1 MMNEHSLPP
10 ANVIRSLLQHPHEL
24 SIFTHDMPIALK
36 AEVAELNQETGFMVL
51 EVEYGGADIGQY
63 LANGMVNFD
72 LEAFKGS
79 EHSERETYSLSH
91 ITAKL
96 LKTDAMLYRLECQ
109 LPDSVFATEKRGETR
124 IPFILGM
131 RARASIEVY
140 RHVLNVPGQ
149 VRNLS
154 VGGCMAE
161 IDLAESIALTEG
173 QSVPG
178 VVLEFPDGQR
188 FYTEGSIRHIRPFG
202 NHGHAAVGIQFI
214 GMSAY
219 QNEMLIHYVNEAERE
234 AAFRAGLTGRMVYQ
248 SSLFAVGSKEKAILQ
263 HESHLREKHERQT
276 PMERGVMEVAHQIQ
290 VGLMYIK
297 THHVVPQEIFYD
309 CADTLI
315 YLVRADRKNL
325 LYALSF
331 LRDEPDWLRHA
342 VEVAARLAEMMLKR
356 DPHDLQVR
364 EAVLGALL
372 HTMGKPLLVS
382 ENLPSL
388 KITMNPTQKEI
399 LKHHVAA
406 LCETLHSAGWEPGPV
421 CRDIIENANEHLD
434 GTGYPLGKK
443 KEQISELVRLISVI
457 KAIDKLMHARNG
469 IPGRTPMEAYRI
481 IYESGKTYDNKM
493 LVRYVQ
499 RYGFYPI
506 GCLAKYSGGFLGWI
520 MDVNNKGAPV
530 KVHLV
535 KNLRFPDTTISSIV
549 SDSDLYQVG
558 KLEGIV
564 CPSDFGMTVIK
575 I

>member
-1 MMNEHSLPP
+1 MMNENFLPP
-10 ANVIRSLLQHPHEL
+10 ANVIRSLLLHSHEL
-24 SIFTHDMPIALK
+24 SIFSHNMPSALK
-36 AEVAELNQETGFMVL
+36 AEVTELNPETGFMAL
-51 EVEYGGADIGQY
+51 EVAYGGADIGQY
-63 LANGMVNFD
+63 LANGTVSVD
-72 LEAFKGS
+72 LEAFKGNDP
-79 EHSERETYSLSH
+79 SERETYSLSH
-91 ITAKL
+91 ISAKF
-96 LKTDAMLYRLECQ
+96 LKTDAMLFRLECQ
-109 LPDSVFATEKRGETR
+109 LPLSVFASEKCGETR

-131 RARASIEVY
+131 HARASIEVY
-140 RHVLNVPGQ
+140 RHVLNIPGHI
-149 VRNLS
+149 RNLS
-154 VGGCMAE
+154 LGGCMVE
-161 IDLAESIALTEG
+161 IDLAESIALYEG
-173 QSVPG
+173 QKVPG

-188 FYTEGSIRHIRPFG
+188 FYAEGSIRHIRPFG
-202 NHGHAAVGIQFI
+202 NHGHAAVGIQFT

-219 QNEMLIHYVNEAERE
+219 QNEALIHYVNEAERE

-248 SSLFAVGSKEKAILQ
+248 SSLFAIGSKEKAILQ
-263 HESHLREKHERQT
+263 QESHLREKQERQT
-276 PMERGVMEVAHQIQ
+276 PMERGVQEIAHQLQI
-290 VGLMYIK
+290 GLMYLK
-297 THHVVPQEIFYD
+297 THHVVPQAIFYD

-315 YLVRADRKNL
+315 YLVRKDRKTF

-342 VEVAARLAEMMLKR
+342 VEVAGRLADMMLTR

-372 HTMGKPLLVS
+372 HTMGKPLLIS
-382 ENLPSL
+382 EHLPSL
-388 KITMNPTQKEI
+388 KITMNTAQKKA

-406 LCETLHSAGWEPGPV
+406 LTGTLENAGWEAGPV

-434 GTGYPLGKK
+434 GTGYPAGKRN
-443 KEQISELVRLISVI
+443 EQISEVVRLISVI

-469 IPGRTPMEAYRI
+469 IPGRTPLEACRI
-481 IYESGKTYDNKM
+481 IYEARNAYDRKM

-506 GCLAKYSGGFLGWI
+506 GCLAKYSGGFLGWV
-520 MDVNNKGAPV
+520 MDVNNKGNPV
-530 KVHLV
+530 TVQLV

-564 CPSDFGMTVIK
+564 CPTDFGMSVMK